1 MRAILSG
8 GSGCGQ
14 FQRLYNKRPVLIIK
28 VGHHAQALL
37 NREPNV
43 FLNARSVYFGRD
55 TGPLVK
61 QSREMT
67 LILKTYT

>member
-1 MRAILSG
+1 MKIG
-8 GSGCGQ
+8 D
-14 FQRLYNKRPVLIIK
+14 
-28 VGHHAQALL
+28 HEQALL
-37 NREPNV
+37 DLLVEKPNV
-43 FLNARSVYFGRD
+43 LLNARSVHFGRD